1 MLVVF
6 GSVTFQINF
15 CSFVTVTRETLMSI
29 FSRYV
34 FTIWLQI
41 SGPINGEVTRV
52 YIRCHSGM
60 IPGAYYFKSSA
71 EVADDANSSGLFIT
85 FILFELN
92 LLEISIT
99 SGLFVDIIMSFIR
112 PHLFQAQWCQRNI
125 SLFYQFHFRLVS
137 HQIIKLDQMIHW
149 HFDRQI

>member
-1 MLVVF
+1 
-6 GSVTFQINF
+6 
-15 CSFVTVTRETLMSI
+15 
-29 FSRYV
+29 
-34 FTIWLQI
+34 
-41 SGPINGEVTRV
+41 
-52 YIRCHSGM
+52 M

-112 PHLFQAQWCQRNI
+112 PHLFQA
-125 SLFYQFHFRLVS
+125 
-137 HQIIKLDQMIHW
+137 
-149 HFDRQI
+149 